1 MSRLDRESVMRG
13 DPGGMWRRIAEWPDQ
28 WSRQRQALEQSG
40 WPTLAADD
48 FDQVLLGGL
57 GGSAIAGDLAYG
69 VVGDDL
75 PRPFRVVRD
84 YLWPGSVGER
94 SLCLL
99 SSYSGNT
106 EETLSLYR
114 EARSRGARCLALTSG
129 GRLAEWAERD
139 DVPRLTLPPGLP
151 PRAALGYSLVSVLAL
166 FAALG
171 TPGAAAAWQ
180 EAESLLTAGNRRYSP
195 DVPEG
200 ENSAK
205 EWAQALAGKLVVVI
219 APTRPLAGVGLRW
232 KGQINE
238 NAKQPA
244 YVADLPEMNH
254 NEIVAWEGAAR
265 LGLPAIAVF
274 LRDRDEHPR
283 IDRRVQWTRQ
293 SLEKDGFAVREA
305 VSTGES
311 RLARLLSLVQLGD
324 WISLYLSIL
333 EGADP
338 MRLDRIDT
346 LKEQMGEFS

>member
-1 MSRLDRESVMRG
+1 MTRLDRESVERG
-13 DPGGMWRRIAEWPDQ
+13 DPDGMWRRIAEWPEQ
-28 WSRQRQALEQSG
+28 WAAQRRTLESSG
-40 WPTLAADD
+40 WPALAAGD
-48 FDQVLLGGL
+48 FDQILLGGL
-57 GGSAIAGDLAYG
+57 GGSAIAGDLAFG
-69 VVGDDL
+69 VLGDDL
-75 PRPFRVVRD
+75 PLPFRVVRD
-84 YLWPGSVGER
+84 YLWPGSVGR
-94 SLCLL
+94 RALCLL

-106 EETLSLYR
+106 EETLTLYR
-114 EARSRGARCLALTSG
+114 EARARGARCLVLSSG
-129 GRLAEWAERD
+129 GRLTEWAERD
-139 DVPRLTLPPGLP
+139 GVPRVTVPAGLP

-180 EAESLLTAGNRRYSP
+180 EAESLLAEGTRRYAP
-195 DVPEG
+195 EVPEE
-200 ENSAK
+200 ENAAK
-205 EWAQALAGKLVVVI
+205 AWARSLAGKLVVVI

-265 LGLPAIAVF
+265 LGLPACVVF
-274 LRDRDEHPR
+274 LRDRDEHSR
-283 IDRRVQWTRQ
+283 IDRRVQWTRR
-293 SLEKDGFAVREA
+293 SLESDGFAVREA

-324 WISLYLSIL
+324 WISLYLAIL

-338 MRLDRIDT
+338 MRLVRIDT